1 MVCRIIACA
10 VVCGLL
16 AGMIGCAGEQAVE
29 PVVAPEVAKATET
42 PKVETPKVDTPKV
55 ETPKVETPKA
65 ETPKVEV
72 PETSTKFDPSA
83 VLVSL
88 GDKKLTMQ
96 EVLWRSPKPDARI
109 IVSLAKSWTETQLLY
124 AEAEKRGITSLPKAQ
139 FIAELN
145 RKYAFA
151 AEVKKEVAEKIE
163 VSDETALAYYEKV
176 KDNVGF
182 TKGSMSLVHITTN
195 TLKEAKDAIKRI
207 EAGEDFK
214 KVCQDVSIADD
225 ARRGGKIRRHP
236 YNIVIKNLGSDIF
249 AALRRAKLEVLVGPE
264 QGKNKD
270 TYEIARKTADKPKSF
285 KELKEQI
292 KSQLLRGDQRKA
304 LKAFMGTLE
313 ATVPGGVQ
321 KSQFLI
327 EAEKSLQQKKNSR
340 GRPRTPARSSRAAK
354 PGGN

>member
-1 MVCRIIACA
+1 MFYRIRIVACA

-16 AGMIGCAGEQAVE
+16 VGVIGCAGEQAVE
-29 PVVAPEVAKATET
+29 PVVAPEVET
-42 PKVETPKVDTPKV
+42 PKVETPKVEAPKV
-55 ETPKVETPKA
+55 

-96 EVLWRSPKPDARI
+96 EIMWRTPNPDARM

-124 AEAEKRGITSLPKAQ
+124 AEAEKRGITSLPKVQ

-151 AEVKKEVAEKIE
+151 TEVKKEVAEKVE
-163 VSDETALAYYEKV
+163 VSDEAALAYYEKT

-182 TKGSMSLVHITTN
+182 MKGSMSLVHITTN
-195 TLKEAKDAIKRI
+195 TLEEAKDAIKKI

-225 ARRGGKIRRHP
+225 AKRGGQIRRHP
-236 YNIVIKNLGSDIF
+236 YNIVIKNLGRDIF
-249 AALRRAKLEVLVGPE
+249 TALRRAKVGVLVGPE
-264 QGKNKD
+264 QGKDKD
-270 TYEIARKTADKPKSF
+270 TYEIARKTADKPKPF

-292 KSQLLRGDQRKA
+292 KSQLLRGEQKKA
-304 LKAFMGTLE
+304 LEAFMGTLE
-313 ATVPGGVQ
+313 AAVPGGVQ
-321 KSQFLI
+321 RSQFLI
-327 EAEKSLQQKKNSR
+327 EAEKSLPQEKSPR
-340 GRPRTPARSSRAAK
+340 GRSRMGAPSSRTTKPAR
-354 PGGN
+354 N

>member
-1 MVCRIIACA
+1 MFYKIRIVACV

-16 AGMIGCAGEQAVE
+16 VGLIGCAGEQTVE
-29 PVVAPEVAKATET
+29 PVVAPDVAKTIET
-42 PKVETPKVDTPKV
+42 PKIETPKIETPKV
-55 ETPKVETPKA
+55 ETPKVETP
-65 ETPKVEV
+65 
-72 PETSTKFDPSA
+72 ETSTKFDPSE

-96 EVLWRSPKPDARI
+96 QIMWRMPNPDARM

-124 AEAEKRGITSLPKAQ
+124 AEAEKRGITSLPKVQ

-151 AEVKKEVAEKIE
+151 AELKKEVAEKVE
-163 VSDETALAYYEKV
+163 VSDEAARAYYEKV

-195 TLKEAKDAIKRI
+195 TLEEAKNAVKRI

-214 KVCQDVSIADD
+214 KVCQDVSIAND
-225 ARRGGKIRRHP
+225 AGRGGKITRHP
-236 YNIVIKNLGSDIF
+236 YNIVIKNLGRDIF
-249 AALRRAKLEVLVGPE
+249 TALRRAKIDVLVGPE
-264 QGKNKD
+264 QGKDED
-270 TYEIARKTADKPKSF
+270 TYEIARKTADKPKPF

-292 KSQLLRGDQRKA
+292 KSQLLRTEQREA
-304 LKAFMGTLE
+304 LKTFMGALE
-313 ATVPGGVQ
+313 AAVPGGVQ

-327 EAEKSLQQKKNSR
+327 EAEQSVQKDKRSS
-340 GRPRTPARSSRAAK
+340 GRPRTGTPSSRTTKPAR
-354 PGGN
+354 N